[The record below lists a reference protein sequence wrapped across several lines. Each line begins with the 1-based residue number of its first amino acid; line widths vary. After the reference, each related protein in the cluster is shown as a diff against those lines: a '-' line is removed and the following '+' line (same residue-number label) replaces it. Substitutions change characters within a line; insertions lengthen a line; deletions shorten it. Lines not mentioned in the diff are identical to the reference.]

1 MMKMKILT
9 RHRKSGFTL
18 IELMIVV
25 AIIGILAA
33 IAIPAFINYVK
44 RSKTAEASANL
55 KSMFVGAASYYLE
68 ERATNRGVPARGAVG
83 VVTTRCIVA
92 SAETSNAPSQDKSVL
107 MWSAEPGQ
115 PSFEA
120 MNVMIAD
127 PIYYQY
133 RVIALVGGGTCGDT
147 SGPSTPIYQF
157 QAAGDLDG
165 DGVQSLF
172 ELAAGVDEDGQLYR
186 AAAIWRQNELE

>member
-1 MMKMKILT
+1 MNIFA
-9 RHRKSGFTL
+9 RHPKRQSGFTL

-44 RSKTAEASANL
+44 RSKTSEASANL
-55 KSMFVGAASYYLE
+55 KGMFVGAASYYME
-68 ERATNRGVPARGAVG
+68 ERVMARGVPGRGDG
-83 VVTTRCIVA
+83 SLVTTRCIVA
-92 SAETSNAPSQDKSVL
+92 SAETSNAPSQDKTVL
-107 MWSAEPGQ
+107 LWSGEPGQ

-120 MNVMIAD
+120 MNVMLAD

-133 RVIALVGGGTCGDT
+133 RVVALVGGGTCGDT
-147 SGPSTPIYQF
+147 SGPSTAIYQF

-165 DGVQSLF
+165 DGVTSLF
-172 ELAAGVDEDGQLYR
+172 ELSAGVDEDAQLYR
-186 AAAIWRQNELE
+186 AAGIYRENELE